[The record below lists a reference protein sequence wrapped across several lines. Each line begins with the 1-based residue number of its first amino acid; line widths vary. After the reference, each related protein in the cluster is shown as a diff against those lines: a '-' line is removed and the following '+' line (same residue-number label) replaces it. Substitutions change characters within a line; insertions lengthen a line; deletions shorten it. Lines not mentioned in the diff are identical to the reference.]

1 MRMGRHFAQLLRQ
14 AKQCKLTHGDFRQLV
29 DCRLSR
35 KGHEK
40 KLEAGGA
47 VRERAAKCIDS
58 LNNDFSRGQLG
69 DEAAPPATG
78 IGKAGMTPWL
88 SIVGIGEDGLDGLG
102 AAARAEVD
110 AARTLVG
117 SARHLAMVPPD
128 GRERLEWPRPFSTL
142 AGELRARS
150 GKRVCVLATGDPF
163 CYGVGTT
170 LARDFSPGEMRVHP
184 APSCF
189 SLVCAR
195 LGWSLPEVET
205 LTLHGRPL
213 AAFRAAVQPGMRVL
227 ALGHDA
233 TTPARVAEML
243 CEEGYGESRVVV
255 LEHLGGAAERV
266 REAPARTFPLEDV
279 RAFNAVAVECVPGPD
294 APLRSRSPG
303 LPDDAFAHD
312 GLLTR
317 RVLRAAALS
326 ALAPVSGQLLWD
338 VGAGCGSVAVEWMRA
353 ARGARAV
360 AVERDPGRLAL
371 IERNAERLGVPDLRI
386 VRGEAPASSRAWTRP
401 MRSSS
406 AAASRRP
413 ICSSRAGPRWA
424 KADGSSHT
432 RSPWKVSAHSSKRTR
447 PSEAS
452 CPASRCPAPFRSGA
466 TTPSSRR
473 GRSPSSRRASG
484 DRWCG
489 RLAIPLI

>member
-1 MRMGRHFAQLLRQ
+1 M
-14 AKQCKLTHGDFRQLV
+14 AKQCKLTHGDFRQIV

-35 KGHEK
+35 KGYEK

-128 GRERLEWPRPFSTL
+128 GRERLEWPRPFSAL

-195 LGWSLPEVET
+195 LGWSLPDVET

-243 CEEGYGESRVVV
+243 CEDGYGESRVVV

-386 VRGEAPASSRAWTRP
+386 VRGEAPAALADLDAPDAVFIGGGLSSPDLLGACWSALGEGGRLVAHAVTVEGERSLIEAHAAFGGELSRIAVSRAVPLGRYHAFEPARP
-401 MRSSS
+401 ITEL
-406 AAASRRP
+406 AARKRRP
-413 ICSSRAGPRWA
+413 LA
-424 KADGSSHT
+424 
-432 RSPWKVSAHSSKRTR
+432 RSPGGSA
-447 PSEAS
+447 
-452 CPASRCPAPFRSGA
+452 
-466 TTPSSRR
+466 
-473 GRSPSSRRASG
+473 
-484 DRWCG
+484 DMN
-489 RLAIPLI
+489 

>member
-1 MRMGRHFAQLLRQ
+1 
-14 AKQCKLTHGDFRQLV
+14 
-29 DCRLSR
+29 
-35 KGHEK
+35 
-40 KLEAGGA
+40 
-47 VRERAAKCIDS
+47 
-58 LNNDFSRGQLG
+58 
-69 DEAAPPATG
+69 
-78 IGKAGMTPWL
+78 MTPWL
-88 SIVGIGEDGLDGLG
+88 SIVGIGEDGLDGLS

-110 AARTLVG
+110 AACTLVG
-117 SARHLAMVPPD
+117 SPRHLAMIPPD

-142 AGELRARS
+142 ATELRARS
-150 GKRVCVLATGDPF
+150 GRRVCVLATGDPF

-213 AAFRAAVQPGMRVL
+213 AAFRAAVQPGVRVL

-243 CEEGYGESRVVV
+243 CEDGYGESRVVV

-279 RAFNAVAVECVPGPD
+279 KPFNAVAVECVPGPD

-317 RVLRAAALS
+317 RALRAAALS
-326 ALAPVSGQLLWD
+326 ALAPAPGQLLWD
-338 VGAGCGSVAVEWMRA
+338 VGAGCGSVAIEWMRA

-360 AVERDPGRLAL
+360 AVERNVKRLAL
-371 IERNAERLGVPDLRI
+371 IERNAERLGVPGLRI
-386 VRGEAPASSRAWTRP
+386 VHDEAPAALTSLDAPDAVFVGGGLSSPDLLDVCWSALNEGGRLVAHAVTVEGERSLIDAHVAFGGELSRIAVSCAVPLGRYHAFRP
-401 MRSSS
+401 AHPVTELAARKRRPLVRSATAGRSLGDS
-406 AAASRRP
+406 AARNRERLDQRRR
-413 ICSSRAGPRWA
+413 RAGN
-424 KADGSSHT
+424 GVVT
-432 RSPWKVSAHSSKRTR
+432 YKR
-447 PSEAS
+447 
-452 CPASRCPAPFRSGA
+452 
-466 TTPSSRR
+466 
-473 GRSPSSRRASG
+473 
-484 DRWCG
+484 
-489 RLAIPLI
+489 

>member
-1 MRMGRHFAQLLRQ
+1 
-14 AKQCKLTHGDFRQLV
+14 
-29 DCRLSR
+29 
-35 KGHEK
+35 
-40 KLEAGGA
+40 
-47 VRERAAKCIDS
+47 
-58 LNNDFSRGQLG
+58 
-69 DEAAPPATG
+69 
-78 IGKAGMTPWL
+78 MTPWL

-102 AAARAEVD
+102 AAARVEVD
-110 AARTLVG
+110 AACTLVG
-117 SARHLAMVPPD
+117 SPRHLAMIPPD
-128 GRERLEWPRPFSTL
+128 GRERLEWPRPFSAL

-150 GKRVCVLATGDPF
+150 GRRVCILATGDPF

-213 AAFRAAVQPGMRVL
+213 AAFRAAVQPGVRVL
-227 ALGHDA
+227 ALSHDT

-243 CEEGYGESRVVV
+243 CEDGYGESRVVV

-279 RAFNAVAVECVPGPD
+279 KPFNAVAVECVPGPD

-317 RVLRAAALS
+317 RALRAAALS
-326 ALAPVSGQLLWD
+326 ALAPAPGQLLWD

-360 AVERDPGRLAL
+360 AVERNAKRLAL
-371 IERNAERLGVPDLRI
+371 IERNAERLGVPGLRI
-386 VRGEAPASSRAWTRP
+386 VHDEAPAALTGLDAPDAVFVGGGLSSPDLLDVCWSALNEGGRLVAHAVTVEGERSLIDAHVAFGGELSRIAVSCAVPLGRYHAFRP
-401 MRSSS
+401 AHPVTELAARKRRPLVRSATAGRSLGDS
-406 AAASRRP
+406 AARNRERLDQRRR
-413 ICSSRAGPRWA
+413 RAGN
-424 KADGSSHT
+424 GVVT
-432 RSPWKVSAHSSKRTR
+432 YKR
-447 PSEAS
+447 
-452 CPASRCPAPFRSGA
+452 
-466 TTPSSRR
+466 
-473 GRSPSSRRASG
+473 
-484 DRWCG
+484 
-489 RLAIPLI
+489 